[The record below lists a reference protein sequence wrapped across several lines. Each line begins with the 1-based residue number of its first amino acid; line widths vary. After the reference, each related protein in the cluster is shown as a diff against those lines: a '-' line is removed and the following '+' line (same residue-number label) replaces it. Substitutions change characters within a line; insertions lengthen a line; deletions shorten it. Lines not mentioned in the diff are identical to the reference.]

1 MTTHYIEEARA
12 AERVGFMRNGQLLV
26 QSNPGSLLQQYC
38 SPTLEDVFLKLA
50 QTQDQG
56 IQRQKSGDEP
66 PPPPKSLEK
75 VHSFEL
81 RKGSKQK
88 YHPTDVIVPTHNS
101 ISQGF
106 SLFDMDRFKALLS
119 KNVLTMQRNQSVTL
133 FSFLLPSIQFILFML
148 VATKSPQNIPISIV
162 NQESPAKLTDM
173 FVENLNLDSLILRP
187 EKSVEAAIRE
197 VSNGKSWAAVHLD
210 GNYSW
215 AINRRR
221 KDVR

>member
-1 MTTHYIEEARA
+1 
-12 AERVGFMRNGQLLV
+12 
-26 QSNPGSLLQQYC
+26 
-38 SPTLEDVFLKLA
+38 
-50 QTQDQG
+50 
-56 IQRQKSGDEP
+56 
-66 PPPPKSLEK
+66 
-75 VHSFEL
+75 
-81 RKGSKQK
+81 
-88 YHPTDVIVPTHNS
+88 
-101 ISQGF
+101 
-106 SLFDMDRFKALLS
+106 MDRFKALLS